1 MFRSGREHRGLIPY
15 KAEIQEETQQRVF
28 MTLSLPTGK
37 QYQFSRKG
45 TALGAGGLSPLYQ
58 REGKKWNPIVFWI

>member
-15 KAEIQEETQQRVF
+15 KAEIQEETQHRVF
-28 MTLSLPTGK
+28 MTLSLPTERQEGDCT
-37 QYQFSRKG
+37 G
-45 TALGAGGLSPLYQ
+45 HGGLSPLYQ